1 MKKLGIIVCFLCVS
15 LAMFSQVSEQQL
27 QGKQWLAEEGFW
39 ASDVI
44 DFFMH
49 FDNQKMT
56 FTFKEKG
63 KDKVCAS
70 YTYSYYL
77 SPTKETSFDVTKVGK
92 DQKGNYIV
100 LNREYVLGDKT
111 KTNFLVYEILGVS
124 DSNLRINAQG
134 IKISL
139 IVTDH

>member
-1 MKKLGIIVCFLCVS
+1 MKKLGIIVCLLCAS

-44 DFFMH
+44 DFFMQ

-56 FTFKEKG
+56 FTFREKG

>member
-1 MKKLGIIVCFLCVS
+1 MCLLCVS

-56 FTFKEKG
+56 FTFREKG
-63 KDKVCAS
+63 KDKVCAN

-134 IKISL
+134 IKINL
-139 IVTDH
+139 IVADH

>member
-1 MKKLGIIVCFLCVS
+1 MKKLGIIVCLLCVS

-56 FTFKEKG
+56 FTFREKG

-139 IVTDH
+139 IVADH